1 VAAGIPV
8 LWHIKVSHYNEKAR
22 WALDYKGVP
31 HRRRAPLPLFGT
43 LPVAWLLTRGTTLP
57 ILRLDGRSIVDSTR
71 IIAALE
77 ERFPEPRLYPA
88 EPAERERALALEE
101 LFDEQL
107 APQVR
112 LLVWYE
118 TSQDPGAFLA
128 AALPDARP
136 RLRAALRPTTAVSIR
151 AVRRRYGAS
160 AENARLARQRIV
172 SMMERLQSEIGPSGY
187 LVGGAFGVADLA
199 AAALFT
205 PLVCPPE
212 RPYPPAAGFPEPL
225 RRFRAELSG
234 MPGSAWVGE
243 MYRRHRGTSAEVPP

>member
-31 HRRRAPLPLFGT
+31 HRRRAPPPLFGT
-43 LPVAWLLTRGTTLP
+43 LPIAWLLTRGTTFP
-57 ILRLDGRSIVDSTR
+57 ILRLDGRSIADSTR

-112 LLVWYE
+112 LLAWYE

-128 AALPDARP
+128 TALPDSPP
-136 RLRAALRPTTAVSIR
+136 RVRAALRPTTAVSIR
-151 AVRRRYGAS
+151 AVRRHYGAS
-160 AENARLARQRIV
+160 AENARLARRRIV
-172 SMMERLQSEIGPSGY
+172 SMVERLESEIGPSGY
-187 LVGGAFGVADLA
+187 LVGSAFSVADLA

-205 PLVCPPE
+205 PLICPPE
-212 RPYPPAAGFPEPL
+212 RPYPPAAELPEPL

-234 MPGSAWVGE
+234 MPGSDWVAA
-243 MYRRHRGTSAEVPP
+243 MYRRHRGASAEVPP